1 MHAAVRRRDIFL
13 PLMTLK
19 TGFFFNESFLQH
31 ELMPGHPESPE
42 RLTAIADRIGRSDAA
57 DRFTRFETLFDATAH
72 VPLIT
77 AVHSEAHIRDVLAI
91 PATGRAAGDAVA
103 AVIGAVDAVVEGK
116 IANAFCAVR
125 PPGHHAHNSAHRD
138 GINQGQ
144 GFCFFNNVAI
154 AARYVQ
160 HQYHA
165 AKILI
170 VDWDFH
176 HGNGTEAYFYD
187 DPTVF
192 YFSTHRFGAYPGTG
206 LPTRVGSGA
215 GSGYTLNYPLPRP
228 DNPFGPVDDNDL
240 LLALRFLIDRL
251 DAISFSPDFLLI
263 SAGFD
268 GLESDLLGN
277 FSLTESVFDPATR
290 LCMEIA
296 ARTCGGRIVSV
307 LEGGYDPSGIA
318 LAVETHMKAL
328 AHFPDD
334 AAPPVQAG
342 R

>member
-1 MHAAVRRRDIFL
+1 MHTALRRRDIFL
-13 PLMTLK
+13 SFMTLK

-31 ELMPGHPESPE
+31 ELEPGHPESPE
-42 RLTAIADRIGRSDAA
+42 RLVAIVDRIAGSDAA
-57 DRFTRFETLFDATAH
+57 DRFFRFETSFDAAVH
-72 VPLIT
+72 APLIT
-77 AVHSEAHIRDVLAI
+77 AVHSEAHFRDVIAI

-103 AVIGAVDAVVEGK
+103 AVIDAVDAVVAGK

-138 GINQGQ
+138 GINQGE

-160 HQYHA
+160 RRYHA
-165 AKILI
+165 ARILI

-176 HGNGTEAYFYD
+176 HGNGTESCFYD
-187 DPTVF
+187 DPSVF
-192 YFSTHRFGAYPGTG
+192 YFSTHRLGAYPGTG
-206 LPTRVGSGA
+206 LPTRTGSGA
-215 GSGYTLNYPLPRP
+215 GRGATLNFPLPRP
-228 DNPFGPVDDNDL
+228 EHPFGPVDDNDL
-240 LLALRFLIDRL
+240 LMALRFLVDHL
-251 DAISFSPDFLLI
+251 DAISFAPDFLLI

-268 GLESDLLGN
+268 GLECDLLGN
-277 FSLTESVFDPATR
+277 FSLSESVFYPATQ

-296 ARTCGGRIVSV
+296 ARSCNGRIVST

-328 AHFPDD
+328 ARFPDD
-334 AAPPVQAG
+334 RAPPERAA